1 MAKGGGPSRAERGA
15 PGADHGRRRSAAP
28 KTVTISSIA
37 ESAGVSVPTV
47 SKVINGR
54 SGVSPDTR
62 ARVEAVI
69 NESGY
74 RRPEPS
80 KRRDLMELVFG
91 ELGHMWGMEIIRGVE
106 RVARQHRVGLVLSEV
121 GPHQTGV
128 RDWIDDAS
136 ARRPA
141 CVVAVANLSASQ
153 RDQLRAR
160 DIPLVVFDPTA
171 ELPTGVP
178 FVGATNW
185 SGGRSAARHL
195 IDLGHRRIAMIGG
208 PDEILCCR
216 ARLDGYRAALE
227 GASVAVGQE
236 AVVRADLTKE
246 AGHAAARGLLSRR
259 RRPSAIFTAND
270 LQALGVYQAAREVGV
285 RIPQDLSVV
294 GFDDLPI
301 VAWSDP
307 PMTTVRQ
314 PLAEMAIAATELA
327 LALGR
332 GEKPRQ
338 TGLEL
343 ATTLTVRHS
352 TAPPGG

>member
-1 MAKGGGPSRAERGA
+1 MSDNRDAETKQMAKGGGSSRAELGGSGA
-15 PGADHGRRRSAAP
+15 GHGRRRSAAP
-28 KTVTISSIA
+28 KTVTISYIA

-91 ELGHMWGMEIIRGVE
+91 DLAHMWGLEIIRGVE
-106 RVARQHRVGLVLSEV
+106 RVARQHRVGLVLSEI

-141 CVVAVANLSASQ
+141 CVVAVTELSAAR

-160 DIPLVVFDPTA
+160 DIPLVVFDPTV

-195 IDLGHRRIAMIGG
+195 IELGHRRIAMISGS
-208 PDEILCCR
+208 DKILCCR

-227 GASVAVGQE
+227 GANVAVGPDT
-236 AVVRADLTKE
+236 VVRADLTHE
-246 AGHAAARGLLSRR
+246 AGYAAARELLSQR
-259 RRPSAIFTAND
+259 RRPSAIFTCND
-270 LQALGVYQAAREVGV
+270 LQALGVYQAAREIGL

-294 GFDDLPI
+294 GFDDLRSSPG
-301 VAWSDP
+301 P
-307 PMTTVRQ
+307 
-314 PLAEMAIAATELA
+314 
-327 LALGR
+327 
-332 GEKPRQ
+332 
-338 TGLEL
+338 
-343 ATTLTVRHS
+343 TLR
-352 TAPPGG
+352 